1 MSLSHVKEK
10 KKTKEDKTM
19 LEFTTE
25 AEKVEEDLE
34 SSGIFSK
41 NNWIIFNIIYL
52 LQLHEDGVQN
62 WLDFSER
69 NRCYEHVI
77 FKVVAKLFTNTT
89 ELRSY
94 FE

>member
-1 MSLSHVKEK
+1 MKLWETEPQAYKRKGK
-10 KKTKEDKTM
+10 KKEDKTM

-52 LQLHEDGVQN
+52 LQLHV
-62 WLDFSER
+62 L
-69 NRCYEHVI
+69 
-77 FKVVAKLFTNTT
+77 
-89 ELRSY
+89 
-94 FE
+94 

>member
-1 MSLSHVKEK
+1 
-10 KKTKEDKTM
+10 M
-19 LEFTTE
+19 LVFTTE

-52 LQLHEDGVQN
+52 LQLHEDGVQK

>member
-1 MSLSHVKEK
+1 
-10 KKTKEDKTM
+10 M
-19 LEFTTE
+19 LEFTRE

-34 SSGIFSK
+34 SLEFFPKIIELFSTSLICCNYMYYK
-41 NNWIIFNIIYL
+41 
-52 LQLHEDGVQN
+52 EDGVQN
-62 WLDFSER
+62 CLDFSER
-69 NRCYEHVI
+69 SRCYEHVI